1 MYTMASSSLSSCV
14 CLWSPCTIPNWMQSL
29 DFKCNVPKGSVLWQY
44 TTVSLFKYTVLLT
57 VILCSYCVLYVSGV
71 LTL

>member
-1 MYTMASSSLSSCV
+1 
-14 CLWSPCTIPNWMQSL
+14 MQSL